1 MKYRHG
7 GRGVRGRLACA
18 FVAYL
23 ASMIGGASAAGAVE
37 WKIGEVDVNVKT
49 TASVGVGIRMVNP
62 DGDLISV
69 LNGGRDTS
77 IAAENFDDG
86 NLNYKRGDVY
96 TTSTRMLHEVDI
108 RWQNL
113 GAFSSFSYFYDFMN
127 NDAESTRRT
136 DLSHDARQQA
146 GRGIDLYDAYVY
158 GDFNVGGAPL
168 TLRLGN
174 QVINWGEALFRPGG
188 IAQTNAIDISKLV
201 TPGTNIREGYLPSPM
216 IYANFSPVQ
225 GLGLEAYYE
234 FEWRKTKL
242 IPVGTFH
249 STEDLL
255 GDGNQGMFFAG
266 DPGGTGLT
274 PQQLFLT
281 GTAIPR
287 GPDDNP
293 KNGGQYGVA
302 ARYFADDLALEASLY
317 YLRYHS
323 KTPYLSGTAFCIIS
337 YLSCF
342 VSVPTSYYAVYPED
356 NNLYGASLSFPIGP
370 VAIGAEASYQPR
382 YPVMLA
388 DAVTAAITEA
398 WITGLP
404 SSVDGVTYAK
414 RWSYIGNAALTI
426 GPNLGAIGQLPGWI
440 GADSMDLYGEAAL
453 VSFAGDKPA
462 GVTGD
467 MSAWGLTTVASATYT
482 NVLMSGLTLTPNVS
496 FNYNVNGTAIDR
508 SSAGTPIRGKR
519 AVAVGVS
526 ANLRNTYSGSITYTN
541 NMGGGLITRNSDRD
555 FLTIAAAYSF

>member
-1 MKYRHG
+1 MEQRDKRKSA
-7 GRGVRGRLACA
+7 RGRLAYALVACA
-18 FVAYL
+18 
-23 ASMIGGASAAGAVE
+23 ASLIGGTTAASAVE
-37 WKIGEVDVNVKT
+37 WKFGEVDVNVKST
-49 TASVGVGIRMVNP
+49 VSAGVGIRTVNP

-69 LNGGRDTS
+69 LNGGRDTT

-96 TTSTRMLHEVDI
+96 TASTRMLHEVDI

-113 GAFSSFSYFYDFMN
+113 GAFSSFSYFYDFVN

-136 DLSHDARQQA
+136 DLSHDARQQV

-188 IAQTNAIDISKLV
+188 IAQTNAIDVAKLV

-216 IYANFSPVQ
+216 IYANLSPVQ
-225 GLGLEAYYE
+225 GVGLEAYYE
-234 FEWRKTKL
+234 FGWRKTEL
-242 IPVGTFH
+242 VPVGTFY

-255 GDGNQGMFFAG
+255 GAGNQGMFFAG

-287 GPDDNP
+287 GPDVNA
-293 KNGGQYGVA
+293 KNSGQYGVA
-302 ARYFADDLALEASLY
+302 ARYFADDIALEASLY
-317 YLRYHS
+317 YLRYHA
-323 KTPYLSGTAFCIIS
+323 KTPYLSGTAVCAFNLPPC
-337 YLSCF
+337 LLAL
-342 VSVPTSYYAVYPED
+342 PTSYYAVYPEGID
-356 NNLYGASLSFPIGP
+356 LYGTSLSFPIGP

-388 DAVTAAITEA
+388 DAVTAAMNESMA
-398 WITGLP
+398 TGLP

-414 RWSYIGNAALTI
+414 RWSYIGNAAITI
-426 GPNLGAIGQLPGWI
+426 GPNLGAIGQLPSWI
-440 GADSMDLYGEAAL
+440 GADSMDLYGEVAL
-453 VSFAGDKPA
+453 VSFAGDKPI

-496 FNYNVNGTAIDR
+496 FNYDVNGTAIDR

-526 ANLRNTYSGSITYTN
+526 ANLRNTYSASVTYTN

-555 FLTIAAAYSF
+555 FVTIAASYSF